1 MQINF
6 NFSFPH
12 LSCEYASVD
21 ATNFMG
27 THDAGLAAR
36 VSKIHLDK
44 SGRQLGPHKE
54 RRKMKHDEHD
64 SIVQEDENKSLL
76 LTTATFERARLD
88 HEVKFGD
95 TCCSRPSILQLCIFR
110 SWLSTSLLRGATGVR
125 YCFGLASGYSLSF

>member
-36 VSKIHLDK
+36 VSKVHLDK
-44 SGRQLGPHKE
+44 AGRQLGPHKE
-54 RRKMKHDEHD
+54 RREAKHEVN
-64 SIVQEDENKSLL
+64 SSALEAGENNSLL
-76 LTTATFERARLD
+76 LNTASFERARLQ
-88 HEVKFGD
+88 HEV
-95 TCCSRPSILQLCIFR
+95 RQ
-110 SWLSTSLLRGATGVR
+110 
-125 YCFGLASGYSLSF
+125 SFNAYEKPPLHLMETRA